1 MNKEIEEEVVG
12 VLKNPNDVELENIQA
27 EELSPLNQAVVEK
40 EIPGVTAP
48 ISDSENKNWNVW
60 KPDKTQNESINNT
73 EEVSQNTYKEAA
85 AFDKGPLDAPEQVI
99 GEQRTQQATG
109 DGTPKETYQLPTE
122 TAKQAADSIL
132 GMSNNVLRIGGG
144 YFIKIKKH
152 KEFYEFDEI
161 VELIDAQ
168 NEKNIKRIALDKEDK
183 ALLKPILVTILKK
196 KAKTLTPEQ
205 QLMGAVLSI
214 LMKKAQVVM
223 EVRAEN
229 DLLVER
235 ILDIVREEK
244 GYSDLDEDD
253 DGPIQDVDKEVSKA
267 YQDING
273 VAPSED
279 IENEQVQSEVS
290 EAYDDEPEIIET
302 IMEIAEEE
310 DGNKKQE
317 QNE

>member
-1 MNKEIEEEVVG
+1 M
-12 VLKNPNDVELENIQA
+12 
-27 EELSPLNQAVVEK
+27 
-40 EIPGVTAP
+40 
-48 ISDSENKNWNVW
+48 
-60 KPDKTQNESINNT
+60 
-73 EEVSQNTYKEAA
+73 
-85 AFDKGPLDAPEQVI
+85 
-99 GEQRTQQATG
+99 
-109 DGTPKETYQLPTE
+109 PTE
-122 TAKQAADSIL
+122 TAKQAVDSIL

-144 YFIKIKKH
+144 YFIKIRKH

-168 NEKNIKRIALDKEDK
+168 NEKNVKRIVLDKEDK

-223 EVRAEN
+223 GVRAEN

-253 DGPIQDVDKEVSKA
+253 DEPIQDVDKEVSRA

-273 VAPSED
+273 TAPSED